1 MFAFK
6 QGLSAF
12 YKGLLGVFYL
22 YKDGFCNLTLGKTL
36 WKIIFIKLF
45 VMFVV
50 LKMFVF
56 DVNFKSLY
64 TSDEA
69 KSAFVL
75 ENLTKNKE

>member
-1 MFAFK
+1 MRVLKNSLKLILNIVEFYRFGFA
-6 QGLSAF
+6 
-12 YKGLLGVFYL
+12 
-22 YKDGFCNLTLGKTL
+22 NLTLGKTL

-64 TSDEA
+64 KSDEA

>member
-1 MFAFK
+1 MLVNSFK
-6 QGLSAF
+6 KGFGALVWVFNF
-12 YKGLLGVFYL
+12 YKE
-22 YKDGFCNLTLGKTL
+22 GFLNLTLGKTL

-45 VMFVV
+45 VMFVI

-56 DVNFKSLY
+56 DENFKTIY
-64 TSDEA
+64 KSDSE